1 MLSLMLEPLPVLF
14 LLAVAIWLV
23 SLYKDD
29 VSIADYSWSIML
41 LVAVLVYVARAG
53 VESTVNLVLILMVAI
68 WAIRLAI
75 FLIKRGRNQPE
86 DRRYNAIRKK
96 HSPNFALKS
105 FYLIFMFQTFL
116 VWSISVSFVPGF
128 LVDSSLQW
136 TLLHSVGAVIW
147 LLGMMIETI
156 ADNQLHRFNQL
167 VIKDQQTLDTG
178 LWRYS
183 RHPNYFGEFCIW
195 WGWCLFAIPAA
206 LAAASP
212 ILLIAP
218 LVMTMLLVKISG
230 VRLMERGIVER
241 RPDYQSYRD
250 CTSSFFPWP
259 PLEKVS
265 DKK

>member
-105 FYLIFMFQTFL
+105 FYLIFMVQTFL
-116 VWSISVSFVPGF
+116 VWSISVSFVPAF
-128 LVDSSLQW
+128 LVDSSLQ
-136 TLLHSVGAVIW
+136 
-147 LLGMMIETI
+147 
-156 ADNQLHRFNQL
+156 
-167 VIKDQQTLDTG
+167 
-178 LWRYS
+178 
-183 RHPNYFGEFCIW
+183 
-195 WGWCLFAIPAA
+195 
-206 LAAASP
+206 
-212 ILLIAP
+212 
-218 LVMTMLLVKISG
+218 
-230 VRLMERGIVER
+230 
-241 RPDYQSYRD
+241 
-250 CTSSFFPWP
+250 
-259 PLEKVS
+259 
-265 DKK
+265 

>member
-53 VESTVNLVLILMVAI
+53 VESTVNLVLIFMVAI
-68 WAIRLAI
+68 WALRLAI

-86 DRRYNAIRKK
+86 GRRYNVIRKK

-105 FYLIFMFQTFL
+105 FYLIFMFRTFV
-116 VWSISVSFVPGF
+116 VWVISVSFVPGF
-128 LVDSSLQW
+128 LVDTSLQW
-136 TLLHSVGAVIW
+136 TLLHSVGVAVW
-147 LLGMMIETI
+147 LLGMIIETI

-206 LAAASP
+206 LAAATP
-212 ILLIAP
+212 LLLIAP
-218 LVMTMLLVKISG
+218 LVMTMLLLKISG
-230 VRLMERGIVER
+230 VSLMERGIVER
-241 RPDYQSYRD
+241 RPDYQSYQD

-265 DKK
+265 DK